1 MKGKVRLFIIVW
13 LHFSFG
19 ISSQARFTEP
29 DTTANNR
36 LLLTASTLGI
46 GYGTSVLLLNNAWY
60 RDFPRSEFHFFD
72 DWSEWEKMDKFGHV
86 FSAQFQSIY
95 TYHLYRWS
103 GISENKSILYA
114 SLTSLLFQSTIEV
127 FDGFSSEWG
136 FSVSDCAAN
145 VIGVSL
151 FAFQQKQWKEQRILM
166 KLSGTKRNYSDISL
180 KADNGT
186 ERFLQN
192 KANDLF
198 GSSWSSRL
206 LKDYNAQTIWLSV
219 NLKSVLQRTK
229 SPEWLNISF
238 GYGAENMFGGFQNS
252 WENNGETVYLS
263 KDVLKRYHQFYIAP
277 DIDLTR
283 IKVKKKG
290 WRTVLSILNIFKFP
304 LPAIEVN
311 TQGKVIFHP
320 VKF

>member
-29 DTTANNR
+29 DTNANNR

-60 RDFPRSEFHFFD
+60 RDIPRSEFHFFD

-114 SLTSLLFQSTIEV
+114 FLTSLLFQSTIEV

-136 FSVSDCAAN
+136 FSVSDYAAN

-192 KANDLF
+192 RANDLF

-252 WENNGETVYLS
+252 WENNGKTVHLS
-263 KDVLKRYHQFYIAP
+263 DDDLKRYHQFYIAP